1 MSVLVRAGDVP
12 ATSRTDYWQHVVE
25 TTLGPLEVLRPPG
38 GLDGRDRLLVGEAGA
53 VRVAELTSGRPGGA
67 RRTAAHVR
75 RSDLGLC
82 KVDVL
87 ASGRGVVVQD
97 GREAPLARGD
107 LTLVDLS
114 RPASWRMS
122 AMRVVA
128 VVFPRALLP
137 LPPGDVAGLTAVRVP
152 GDQGTGALVS
162 SLSRQLVGRLDD
174 WSVAEGARLGT
185 TVLDLLTV
193 ALAARLERE
202 EQVPPDLGRRALL
215 HRIHAF
221 IEQRLGDPELTPAMI
236 AAAHHVSLRY
246 LYKLF
251 EAQEQSVAGWVR
263 RRRLE
268 RCRRDLLD
276 PALAARPVSAIGA
289 RWGLVNAAHFSR
301 AFRAAYGLSPAE
313 YRAMAAGSSPSVTAA
328 PS

>member
-1 MSVLVRAGDVP
+1 M
-12 ATSRTDYWQHVVE
+12 
-25 TTLGPLEVLRPPG
+25 
-38 GLDGRDRLLVGEAGA
+38 
-53 VRVAELTSGRPGGA
+53 
-67 RRTAAHVR
+67 
-75 RSDLGLC
+75 
-82 KVDVL
+82 
-87 ASGRGVVVQD
+87 
-97 GREAPLARGD
+97 
-107 LTLVDLS
+107 
-114 RPASWRMS
+114 
-122 AMRVVA
+122 
-128 VVFPRALLP
+128 
-137 LPPGDVAGLTAVRVP
+137 
-152 GDQGTGALVS
+152 S

-202 EQVPPDLGRRALL
+202 EQVPPDLRQRALL

-221 IEQRLGDPELTPAMI
+221 IEQRLVDPELKPAMI

-276 PALAARPVSAIGA
+276 PALAARSVSAIGA

-301 AFRAAYGLSPAE
+301 AFRTAYGLSPVE
-313 YRAMAAGSSPSVTAA
+313 YRAMAAGSPPPVTAA